1 MKKSIAVSIVMTLI
15 FSASIAAF
23 AQEGESLIGQS
34 NQATRELL
42 FMPTWLPAPVIAPFV
57 SIPWKLFTWRAK
69 PEDYPLKPNLYRE
82 KDKKTIFE
90 VLIATPIIAAESFVT
105 GLVWGVPLGIWQ
117 MIRWGKPG
125 YFGRTIQ
132 IAHNRCYE
140 FHIRFLNQAGY

>member
-1 MKKSIAVSIVMTLI
+1 MKKFMATSIVMALI
-15 FSASIAAF
+15 FSVSIATF

-69 PEDYPLKPNLYRE
+69 PDDYSLMPNLYRE

-90 VLIATPIIAAESFVT
+90 VLIATPVIAVESLVT
-105 GLVWGVPLGIWQ
+105 GLVWGVPLGIWE

-125 YFGRTIQ
+125 YFARTIQ
-132 IAHNRCYE
+132 IAHNKCYE
-140 FHIRFLNQAGY
+140 FHIRYLNQAGY